1 MPRPLRLLAFVL
13 AVAVLAGCQPD
24 RPAPS
29 AEPRGAADAA
39 ALAAEQARVE
49 AAIAALDSMRVAR
62 AATIDADEAIT
73 IETFARVCKPVGL
86 RARALSEENGWA
98 VRQLATRYRNPAN
111 TAPPEDAELFAQFE
125 ADPGLTDHWIDAVH
139 EGVPGRRY
147 LRRITVQAS
156 CLTCH
161 GPRDERPAF
170 VVENYPDDRA
180 FGFAPGD
187 LRGLYAVF
195 VPDTLYAAASP
206 GARPALSPQPS
217 PSTMSFFSR
226 LMGGPNADAS
236 SEIIAPAD
244 FVAQRDPEAPVID
257 VRTPGEFANGHLA
270 GAINVDIFATDF
282 QQQIEALDL
291 PEEGPV
297 YLYCRSGNRS
307 GKAEQILRQM
317 GHEGAVNVGGFEA
330 LARAG
335 AETS

>member
-1 MPRPLRLLAFVL
+1 MPRRLPLFTLAL
-13 AVAVLAGCQPD
+13 AVLAGCQPD

-29 AEPRGAADAA
+29 AEPRGAADAS
-39 ALAAEQARVE
+39 ALAAEQVQVE
-49 AAIAALDSMRVAR
+49 AAIAALDSMRIAR
-62 AATIDADEAIT
+62 AATIDPDEAVT
-73 IETFARVCKPVGL
+73 AETFAHVCKPVGL

-98 VRQLATRYRNPAN
+98 VRQLATRSRNPAN
-111 TAPPEDAELFAQFE
+111 AVPPEDAELFAQFA
-125 ADPGLTDHWIDAVH
+125 ADPGLTDHWLDAVH
-139 EGVPGRRY
+139 DGVPGQRY
-147 LRRITVQAS
+147 VRRITMQAS
-156 CLTCH
+156 CLACH

-180 FGFAPGD
+180 FGFEPGD
-187 LRGLYAVF
+187 LRGLYSVF
-195 VPDTLYAAASP
+195 VPDTLTAAASP
-206 GARPALSPQPS
+206 DARPTAPS
-217 PSTMSFFSR
+217 QQSTLIMSFFSR
-226 LMGGPNADAS
+226 LLGGPDPDAS

-270 GAINVDIFATDF
+270 GAVNVDIFAPDF

-335 AETS
+335 AETD